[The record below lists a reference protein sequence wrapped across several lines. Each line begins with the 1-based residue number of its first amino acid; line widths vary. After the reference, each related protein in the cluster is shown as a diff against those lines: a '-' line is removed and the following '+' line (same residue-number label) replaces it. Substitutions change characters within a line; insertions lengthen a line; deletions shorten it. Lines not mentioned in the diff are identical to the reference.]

1 MARYSKKTTHGQR
14 KRNVVKKV
22 KQNGWMDDAKAS
34 ASKYGTM
41 ASQKAQEYG
50 TMASQKAQEYGT
62 MASQKMKEL
71 RSDAMGDEEPM
82 SMDQSKPRRPRRR
95 TMKRSMKKRAVMRQS
110 AIFDKK
116 DILPTV
122 AGAGAGALLGGGKG
136 AIAGGLIGY
145 GASKLL
151 NRKK

>member
-34 ASKYGTM
+34 ASK
-41 ASQKAQEYG
+41 YG